1 LITADSPVNYRY
13 MPLFTRDN
21 AAILGKQGAIARW
34 AKPEPPA
41 FTPPLPDS
49 GAKEVSLA
57 TRAQIAA
64 IDSRLTR
71 AASMDPET
79 LDLLTRSKERLWKIL
94 AHAAG
99 IAAPANFKQERKRSG
114 NASIV
119 DLEPVPLPA
128 LTEVNE
134 EPAPSSATTPSPA
147 SPAPGQSQ
155 AQSPSSTGDLPPN
168 GPALP

>member
-1 LITADSPVNYRY
+1 
-13 MPLFTRDN
+13 MP
-21 AAILGKQGAIARW
+21 IA
-34 AKPEPPA
+34 
-41 FTPPLPDS
+41 S
-49 GAKEVSLA
+49 QSSQEVSLA

-64 IDSRLTR
+64 IDARLTR

-128 LTEVNE
+128 LPDVAQDD
-134 EPAPSSATTPSPA
+134 APSPGASTTPSQA
-147 SPAPGQSQ
+147 SPGQSQ
-155 AQSPSSTGDLPPN
+155 AQSPASNGDQPPS

>member
-1 LITADSPVNYRY
+1 
-13 MPLFTRDN
+13 
-21 AAILGKQGAIARW
+21 
-34 AKPEPPA
+34 
-41 FTPPLPDS
+41 
-49 GAKEVSLA
+49 
-57 TRAQIAA
+57 
-64 IDSRLTR
+64 
-71 AASMDPET
+71 MDPET

-114 NASIV
+114 SASIV

-134 EPAPSSATTPSPA
+134 VTKDDATTPSHE
-147 SPAPGQSQ
+147 S
-155 AQSPSSTGDLPPN
+155 SPSPEPKPPN

>member
-1 LITADSPVNYRY
+1 MA
-13 MPLFTRDN
+13 LFTPQTARDMHRRSRE
-21 AAILGKQGAIARW
+21 AIAR
-34 AKPEPPA
+34 AKELLDLPPA
-41 FTPPLPDS
+41 GPPQPANQISTQVSDS
-49 GAKEVSLA
+49 
-57 TRAQIAA
+57 TRSQIIA

-114 NASIV
+114 SASIV

-128 LTEVNE
+128 LPEVAQE
-134 EPAPSSATTPSPA
+134 PTLSPAPSSSTTPSPA
-147 SPAPGQSQ
+147 SPGPSQ
-155 AQSPSSTGDLPPN
+155 AQSPVSNGDQPPN